1 MAAPA
6 DSDGWGCRQIARYAT
21 GERAGNRHDENEDLG
36 RELALRRQQWLV
48 ELAARYVELRQE
60 HRTTVTEICQALG
73 VGRRTLEYAFRD
85 VLGTSPKAY
94 FIQCALEAAHHKLQT
109 STPGDRTVTDVATE
123 FGFWHLGRFS
133 VAYRVAFGETPS
145 ETLRALT

>member
-1 MAAPA
+1 M
-6 DSDGWGCRQIARYAT
+6 
-21 GERAGNRHDENEDLG
+21 
-36 RELALRRQQWLV
+36 RRQRRLV
-48 ELAARYVELRQE
+48 ELAARYVEQRQD

-85 VLGTSPKAY
+85 ALGTSPKAY
-94 FIQCALEAAHHKLQT
+94 FIQCALEAAHHKLKT

-133 VAYRVAFGETPS
+133 VAYRVAFGQTPS

>member
-36 RELALRRQQWLV
+36 CERALRRQQRLV
-48 ELAARYVELRQE
+48 ELAALYVERRQE
-60 HRTTVTEICQALG
+60 FRTTVTEICQALG
-73 VGRRTLEYAFRD
+73 VGRRTLEYAFRE

-94 FIQCALEAAHHKLQT
+94 FMQRALERAHHKLQL
-109 STPGDRTVTDVATE
+109 SSPADSTVTQVATE
-123 FGFWHLGRFS
+123 FGFWHLGRFA
-133 VAYRVAFGETPS
+133 VTYRTTFGETPS
-145 ETLRALT
+145 QTLRAVL